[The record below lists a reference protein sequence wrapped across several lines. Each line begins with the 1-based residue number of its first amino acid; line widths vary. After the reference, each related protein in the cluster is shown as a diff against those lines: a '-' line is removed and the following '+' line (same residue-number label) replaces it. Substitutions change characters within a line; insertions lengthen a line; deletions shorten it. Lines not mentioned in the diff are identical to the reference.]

1 MFNSRRDFLK
11 KSSYLSTFLL
21 LGGFRE
27 DSQPAQILAPL
38 NPTSLHSFTLQ
49 LDWKYN
55 VQFAG
60 VLLADYYQLYQKEG
74 LKIKIEP
81 WDFSVDVL
89 DVVVENPT
97 ILGCAEQD
105 VILAAQAA
113 GKPIKAIATMFQTSP
128 LGLMS
133 MPSNNITSLHDLVG
147 RKVGIHGDTQKV
159 MDLVMGYSKL
169 PPNEIEVIDISYDE
183 KYDQLLTGEVDA
195 IQCYLVDEPI
205 GFAYQTGIEP
215 TVIRLSDYGYDAYV
229 QTIFAHSSLLETQRE
244 QVQAF
249 LKATFQGWKI
259 ALENIPKAAQIV
271 VKNYVN
277 PKSKYNNLDYQTQ
290 SLKLI
295 ANYITSGK
303 SLDQPLG
310 LISPER
316 WQSMTQRFVEY
327 NIIKTAPNL
336 SDSIDLSLWSV

>member
-1 MFNSRRDFLK
+1 VFNSRRDFLK
-11 KSSYLSTFLL
+11 KSSYLSTLLL
-21 LGGFRE
+21 LGGFGE
-27 DSQPAQILAPL
+27 DSQPAQVLETL

-74 LKIKIEP
+74 LKINIQP
-81 WDFSVDVL
+81 WDFGLDIL
-89 DVVVENPT
+89 DVVAENPT
-97 ILGCAEQD
+97 VLGCAEQD

-133 MPSNNITSLHDLVG
+133 MPGNNITSLHDLVG

-159 MDLVMGYSKL
+159 MDLVMGFSQL
-169 PPNEIEVIDISYDE
+169 SSDEIEVIDISYDE
-183 KYDQLLTGEVDA
+183 KYDKLLTGEVDA

-229 QTIFAHSSLLETQRE
+229 QTIFAHSFLLETQPE
-244 QVQAF
+244 QVKAF

-259 ALENIPKAAQIV
+259 ALDNIPRAAKIV
-271 VKNYVN
+271 VENYVN

-295 ANYITSGK
+295 SNYITSGE

-316 WQSMTQRFVEY
+316 WQSMTKRLVQY
-327 NIIKTAPNL
+327 NIIKNAPNL